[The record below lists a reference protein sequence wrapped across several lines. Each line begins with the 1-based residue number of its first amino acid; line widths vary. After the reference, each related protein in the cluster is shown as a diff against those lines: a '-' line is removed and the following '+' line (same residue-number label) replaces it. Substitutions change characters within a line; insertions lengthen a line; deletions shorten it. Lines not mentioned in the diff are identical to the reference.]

1 MKGYLV
7 LPRDR
12 AFVKGYGFLYFAKN
26 MRRNIDKQYVKI

>member
-7 LPRDR
+7 LPSDL